1 MIVREVLRAQ
11 IVRAIIQV
19 TRRLLR
25 HHHHL
30 SRLLRHFRVGGLPV
44 IFCFGCTASTEH
56 HSLTCSRV
64 FLLVDEAPLL
74 FKNLAWNGLT
84 LRSCSR
90 CSGPLDDTLS
100 RRLLVAKS
108 APERALTPTAEQI
121 RTGDSDRVQHV
132 RVYVTKARSTH
143 VGGL

>member
-30 SRLLRHFRVGGLPV
+30 SRLFRHFRVGSLPV
-44 IFCFGCTASTEH
+44 FFCFGCTASTKH
-56 HSLTCSRV
+56 HPLTCSRV
-64 FLLVDEAPLL
+64 FLLVNESPLL
-74 FKNLAWNGLT
+74 LKDLAWNGLT
-84 LRSCSR
+84 LRSRSCCS
-90 CSGPLDDTLS
+90 SPLKDTLS

-108 APERALTPTAEQI
+108 APERALTPAAEQI
-121 RTGDSDRVQHV
+121 RTGDSDWVQHV
-132 RVYVTKARSTH
+132 RVDVTKA
-143 VGGL
+143 